1 MNLGDWGAEEGLDA
15 DAEVRGT
22 ITMDEG
28 RGGGGGGTKLGGGCG
43 GFWSAPSEQGGNE

>member
-28 RGGGGGGTKLGGGCG
+28 RGGGGRGKNMGGGVG
-43 GFWSAPSEQGGNE
+43 GIWAGPSRQGGNE